1 MDDRTNGHR
10 ILILAAALKN
20 NHELI
25 DKIKCYICREQH
37 GAVLAEILRL
47 YFYCHLR
54 AEPQD
59 IWLVAA
65 LVRATASV
73 QTVPRAGGFLSNF
86 CAAVQCRVIRG
97 WLDGPVLDPIEDAHL
112 LGQRLK
118 RLLEDASPLELE
130 PFAIEGGLRDLSPHL
145 DERDGLELLELYK
158 TLVRDVL
165 VWAERR
171 NGEPIRRMG
180 AYACDVLLDP
190 LARSMAVADASLVD
204 LFERACDHVRKY
216 TNSPTLVDDIR
227 DMGRLIHCG
236 RTWADALATI
246 LIRRGDRERTS
257 ANFGEATG
265 QPTDEG
271 DSAKQ

>member
-1 MDDRTNGHR
+1 
-10 ILILAAALKN
+10 
-20 NHELI
+20 
-25 DKIKCYICREQH
+25 
-37 GAVLAEILRL
+37 
-47 YFYCHLR
+47 
-54 AEPQD
+54 
-59 IWLVAA
+59 
-65 LVRATASV
+65 
-73 QTVPRAGGFLSNF
+73 
-86 CAAVQCRVIRG
+86 
-97 WLDGPVLDPIEDAHL
+97 LDPIEDAHL